1 MQFSKNFDF
10 SETLVNSELVK
21 KFPIK
26 VLKYSTEM
34 ETRPEFF
41 RRLHDLS
48 RHFSEYICSLL
59 DLRDKNLCSVELVSN
74 FFSAA
79 LFYPSDLFFF
89 YDCLALTCPTEGY
102 GIQPQNCQNS
112 VPVRDLANR
121 ELKEILTSA
130 AMKPSQGCMVGI
142 PQK

>member
-79 LFYPSDLFFF
+79 LFFL
-89 YDCLALTCPTEGY
+89 
-102 GIQPQNCQNS
+102 S
-112 VPVRDLANR
+112 V
-121 ELKEILTSA
+121 
-130 AMKPSQGCMVGI
+130 
-142 PQK
+142 